1 MKNNEL
7 RLKTFRLAGLCAHA
21 LTCDAKW
28 RVQMK
33 GEISMKKK
41 FVSIVLAALMVV
53 TMTAGCGESEPEA
66 LDSNASPTSNP
77 ETSINDSKQVFTLD
91 YDELDSWVNY
101 GFMGTS
107 PSGEEVLLGINAGSD
122 YGIIIITNDS
132 DMTVYGYEGAYE
144 YSYDDSVDYG
154 YITIAG
160 EVFGYK
166 ELNDGEL
173 EIDMSDLGVT
183 RVAIQTQPIV
193 MIRIEEII
201 EKYTLA
207 D

>member
-1 MKNNEL
+1 
-7 RLKTFRLAGLCAHA
+7 
-21 LTCDAKW
+21 
-28 RVQMK
+28 
-33 GEISMKKK
+33 MKKK

-66 LDSNASPTSNP
+66 SDINDSPTSNP

>member
-1 MKNNEL
+1 
-7 RLKTFRLAGLCAHA
+7 
-21 LTCDAKW
+21 
-28 RVQMK
+28 
-33 GEISMKKK
+33 MKKK

-53 TMTAGCGESEPEA
+53 TMTAGCGKSEQEASDTKTSKGSNSGIENQTGTDAADDAQNESE
-66 LDSNASPTSNP
+66 TSKDTP
-77 ETSINDSKQVFTLD
+77 KQVFTLD
-91 YDELDSWVNY
+91 YNELDAWINY

-122 YGIIIITNDS
+122 YGILIVTNDS
-132 DMTVYGYEGAYE
+132 DMTVFGYEGAYE

-154 YITIAG
+154 YITIAD

-173 EIDMSDLGVT
+173 EIDMGDLGVT

-193 MIRIEEII
+193 MIRIKEII
-201 EKYTLA
+201 EKYTLV